1 MKVVHRLVGYDRRT
15 DRLKARYDIPADR
28 LAEAK
33 RIALVAADD
42 PEAAWSYPLSAAQAR
57 AIAQLLCAEVE
68 FGPLD
73 FFLEPFADSA
83 VNSGTTRQSQ
93 VLPKKDCQQ

>member
-15 DRLKARYDIPADR
+15 DRLKARYDIPVEC

-42 PEAAWSYPLSAAQAR
+42 PDAAWSYPLSADQAR
-57 AIAQLLCAEVE
+57 AIAQLVCAEIDV
-68 FGPLD
+68 GPLD
-73 FFLEPFADSA
+73 FFLEPFANSA
-83 VNSGTTRQSQ
+83 VNSGTTQRSQ
-93 VLPKKDCQQ
+93 VLPKED